1 MTVKIDTCFCTFS
14 RNPRWPCPLVPKIEC
29 SKEWDMSCF
38 SSFIIIML
46 QLLKCYWVLTHRP
59 LSLSTLKYSNIV
71 MCYVILFLLL
81 QIFHTCHIW
90 TFLIDVTLTFIICYV
105 HFVSVLV
112 NLMSS
117 LFIKLSLTCM
127 ESLSK
132 KSFKV
137 WCISKV
143 LKSLSYCR
151 WCREGI
157 LDVMC
162 SCINY

>member
-1 MTVKIDTCFCTFS
+1 MYNIWPLKFYKNWHMFLYFFQKSKVTLPPGPERLNAQRNETCHVS
-14 RNPRWPCPLVPKIEC
+14 VHLL
-29 SKEWDMSCF
+29 S
-38 SSFIIIML
+38 
-46 QLLKCYWVLTHRP
+46 LKCYNCSSATEYSRIGHFHFLPWI
-59 LSLSTLKYSNIV
+59 KYSNIV

-105 HFVSVLV
+105 HFVSVPV

-137 WCISKV
+137 WCIS
-143 LKSLSYCR
+143 
-151 WCREGI
+151 
-157 LDVMC
+157 
-162 SCINY
+162 

>member
-1 MTVKIDTCFCTFS
+1 MTHVSVLFPEV
-14 RNPRWPCPLVPKIEC
+14 PRSPLVPKIEC

-38 SSFIIIML
+38 ISFIIIIIL

-59 LSLSTLKYSNIV
+59 LSLSTLNK
-71 MCYVILFLLL
+71 
-81 QIFHTCHIW
+81 IFKHSDVLYDTVSFVAYFSHLSHLN
-90 TFLIDVTLTFIICYV
+90 FSIDVTLTFIICYV
-105 HFVSVLV
+105 HFVSVPV

-137 WCISKV
+137 WCIS
-143 LKSLSYCR
+143 
-151 WCREGI
+151 
-157 LDVMC
+157 
-162 SCINY
+162 

>member
-1 MTVKIDTCFCTFS
+1 MTHVSVPFPEVQGDPAPWSHRLNAQRNETCHVS
-14 RNPRWPCPLVPKIEC
+14 VHLL
-29 SKEWDMSCF
+29 S
-38 SSFIIIML
+38 
-46 QLLKCYWVLTHRP
+46 LKCYNCSSATEYSRIGHFHFLPWI
-59 LSLSTLKYSNIV
+59 KYSNIV

-105 HFVSVLV
+105 HFVSMLV

-137 WCISKV
+137 WCIS
-143 LKSLSYCR
+143 
-151 WCREGI
+151 
-157 LDVMC
+157 
-162 SCINY
+162 